1 MKEKYLIYYC
11 GFLIGFSAFSI
22 DIMLP
27 SFEDMRTDLGTSME
41 LAQMNITIY
50 IFAFGLGQIF
60 FGPLSDRVGRKP
72 ALYIGIVLYILGAFT
87 ALVAPTIEIVLAGRV
102 LQGFGGASCQSVG
115 RAIIRD
121 CYSGMQLA
129 RNMSIAMAIFAF
141 GPIFAPFLGYGLT
154 QVGGWQ
160 LVFTGMLTFGVI
172 ILAVTPKIPE
182 TLKNANPRALKP
194 NHMWNASIRVL
205 SNRQS
210 LYFLIV
216 SAVLMSSMLSFVTNA
231 ARLYEALDIRG
242 LAFAAGFA
250 FIGSG
255 IIAGQ
260 FINQSM
266 LTKLGQTRSMVVS
279 TNWMASCMCLMI
291 IFIHFGL
298 LNFWWFTAFMFVF
311 GTFFLICYANSL
323 SLVID
328 PHGDIAGFTSSFY
341 GFFVQV
347 FSSTLVSLLTLA
359 FQGLPLYWSLYMC
372 FVTAIV
378 LLLIRHWHMT
388 KDDAPGVLALT
399 PETTSKETASEET
412 DRQY

>member
-1 MKEKYLIYYC
+1 MKEKYVIYYC

-50 IFAFGLGQIF
+50 IFAFGLGQLF
-60 FGPLSDRVGRKP
+60 FGPLSDKVGRKP
-72 ALYIGIVLYILGAFT
+72 ALYIGIILYIIGAIS
-87 ALVAPTIEIVLAGRV
+87 ALVAPTIEFVLAGRV

-141 GPIFAPFLGYGLT
+141 GPIVAPFLGFGLT
-154 QVGGWQ
+154 KIGGWQ

-182 TLKNANPRALKP
+182 TLKKANPNALKP
-194 NHMWNASIRVL
+194 SHIGQASIRVL

-260 FINQSM
+260 FINQNM
-266 LTKLGQTRSMVVS
+266 LTRFGQTRSMAVS
-279 TNWMASCMCLMI
+279 TNWMMTCMGLMVL
-291 IFIHFGL
+291 FILLGW
-298 LNFWWFTAFMFVF
+298 LNFWWFTVFMFVF

-378 LLLIRHWHMT
+378 LLLIRHWHIT
-388 KDDAPGVLALT
+388 KHADTAVNELD
-399 PETTSKETASEET
+399 SKSAGGE
-412 DRQY
+412 

>member
-1 MKEKYLIYYC
+1 MKEKYVIYYC

-50 IFAFGLGQIF
+50 IFAFGLGQLF
-60 FGPLSDRVGRKP
+60 FGPLSDKVGRKP
-72 ALYIGIVLYILGAFT
+72 ALYVGIILYIIGAIS
-87 ALVAPTIEIVLAGRV
+87 ALVAPTIEFVLAGRV

-141 GPIFAPFLGYGLT
+141 GPIVAPFLGFGLT
-154 QVGGWQ
+154 KIGGWQ

-182 TLKNANPRALKP
+182 TLKKANPNALKP
-194 NHMWNASIRVL
+194 SHIGQASIRVL

-260 FINQSM
+260 FINQNM
-266 LTKLGQTRSMVVS
+266 LTRFGQTRSMAVS
-279 TNWMASCMCLMI
+279 TNWMMTCMGLMVL
-291 IFIHFGL
+291 FILLGW
-298 LNFWWFTAFMFVF
+298 LNFWWFTVFMFVF

-378 LLLIRHWHMT
+378 LLLIRHWHIT
-388 KDDAPGVLALT
+388 KHADPAVNELD
-399 PETTSKETASEET
+399 SKSAGGE
-412 DRQY
+412 

>member
-1 MKEKYLIYYC
+1 MKEKYVIYYC

-50 IFAFGLGQIF
+50 IFAFGLGQLF
-60 FGPLSDRVGRKP
+60 FGPLSDKVGRKP
-72 ALYIGIVLYILGAFT
+72 ALYIGIILYIIGAIS
-87 ALVAPTIEIVLAGRV
+87 ALVAPTIEFVLAGRV

-141 GPIFAPFLGYGLT
+141 GPIVAPFLGFGLT
-154 QVGGWQ
+154 KIGGWQ

-182 TLKNANPRALKP
+182 TLKKANPNALRP
-194 NHMWNASIRVL
+194 SHIGQASIRVL

-260 FINQSM
+260 FINQNM
-266 LTKLGQTRSMVVS
+266 LTRFGQTRSMAVS
-279 TNWMASCMCLMI
+279 TNWMMTCMGLMVL
-291 IFIHFGL
+291 FILFRL
-298 LNFWWFTAFMFVF
+298 VK
-311 GTFFLICYANSL
+311 FL
-323 SLVID
+323 VV
-328 PHGDIAGFTSSFY
+328 Y
-341 GFFVQV
+341 GFYVRVWNIFPD
-347 FSSTLVSLLTLA
+347 LLC
-359 FQGLPLYWSLYMC
+359 QQSQPRHRSPWGYRRIYI
-372 FVTAIV
+372 IV
-378 LLLIRHWHMT
+378 LWIFCAGIFVDSRIPADTGFSGGCLYTGPSIC
-388 KDDAPGVLALT
+388 AL
-399 PETTSKETASEET
+399 
-412 DRQY
+412 

>member
-1 MKEKYLIYYC
+1 MKEKYVIYYC

-50 IFAFGLGQIF
+50 IFAFGLGQLF
-60 FGPLSDRVGRKP
+60 FGPLSDKVGRKP
-72 ALYIGIVLYILGAFT
+72 ALYIGIILYIIGAIS
-87 ALVAPTIEIVLAGRV
+87 ALVAPTIEFVLAGRV

-141 GPIFAPFLGYGLT
+141 GPIVAPFLGFGLT
-154 QVGGWQ
+154 KIGGWQ

-182 TLKNANPRALKP
+182 TLKKANPNALKP
-194 NHMWNASIRVL
+194 SHIGQASIRVL

-260 FINQSM
+260 FINQNM
-266 LTKLGQTRSMVVS
+266 LTRFGQTRSMAVS
-279 TNWMASCMCLMI
+279 TNWMMTCMGLMVL
-291 IFIHFGL
+291 FILLGW
-298 LNFWWFTAFMFVF
+298 LNFWWFTVFMFVF

-378 LLLIRHWHMT
+378 LLLIRHWHIT
-388 KDDAPGVLALT
+388 KHADPAVNELD
-399 PETTSKETASEET
+399 SKSVGGE
-412 DRQY
+412 

>member
-1 MKEKYLIYYC
+1 MKEKYVIYYC

-50 IFAFGLGQIF
+50 IFAFGLGQLF
-60 FGPLSDRVGRKP
+60 FGPLSDKVGRKP
-72 ALYIGIVLYILGAFT
+72 ALYIGIILYIIGAIS
-87 ALVAPTIEIVLAGRV
+87 ALVAPTIEFVLAGRV

-141 GPIFAPFLGYGLT
+141 GPIVAPFLGFGLT
-154 QVGGWQ
+154 KIGGWQ

-182 TLKNANPRALKP
+182 TLKKANPNALKP
-194 NHMWNASIRVL
+194 SHIGQASIRVL

-260 FINQSM
+260 FINQNM
-266 LTKLGQTRSMVVS
+266 LTRFGQTRSMAVS
-279 TNWMASCMCLMI
+279 TNWMMTCMGLMVL
-291 IFIHFGL
+291 FILLGW
-298 LNFWWFTAFMFVF
+298 LNFWWFTVFMFVF

-378 LLLIRHWHMT
+378 LLLIRHWHIT
-388 KDDAPGVLALT
+388 KHADPAVNELD
-399 PETTSKETASEET
+399 SKSAGGE
-412 DRQY
+412 